1 MMPGANVRDLQ
12 KSLEDAL
19 DLLQDYNSGQ
29 LLPNRSI
36 EPLPSLLEQCE
47 ALCSRVP
54 DPEPVRS
61 LHHFACTGG
70 TVIAKSVA
78 LMPNVTLLS
87 EIDPLST
94 LALPKE
100 GQITF
105 APSDIIYAA
114 RTALRPVDEQ
124 IVERMFDDTIETL
137 HQALCQKGRHLVLRD
152 HTHSHFCTDVDFDKR
167 PTLREQ
173 LLRHHPVRSVITVR
187 HPLDSYLS
195 LQANGWMHFEP
206 GDLQHYCQRYRA
218 FLDRYPDIRIFLYED
233 FIHDPE
239 TVLQD
244 ICSELELPYVPGT
257 VDLLSAVTMSGDS
270 GRKSNRIG
278 KRPRRAVPEAL
289 QAEAANSSDYTD
301 LCRTLGYAPDTH

>member
-29 LLPNRSI
+29 LLPDRSI

-124 IVERMFDDTIETL
+124 IVERMFDDTIE
-137 HQALCQKGRHLVLRD
+137 GLRYKD
-152 HTHSHFCTDVDFDKR
+152 APIFSV
-167 PTLREQ
+167 Q
-173 LLRHHPVRSVITVR
+173 HHPESSPGPKESRYIFGEFF
-187 HPLDSYLS
+187 S
-195 LQANGWMHFEP
+195 L
-206 GDLQHYCQRYRA
+206 
-218 FLDRYPDIRIFLYED
+218 IR
-233 FIHDPE
+233 
-239 TVLQD
+239 
-244 ICSELELPYVPGT
+244 
-257 VDLLSAVTMSGDS
+257 
-270 GRKSNRIG
+270 R
-278 KRPRRAVPEAL
+278 
-289 QAEAANSSDYTD
+289 
-301 LCRTLGYAPDTH
+301 